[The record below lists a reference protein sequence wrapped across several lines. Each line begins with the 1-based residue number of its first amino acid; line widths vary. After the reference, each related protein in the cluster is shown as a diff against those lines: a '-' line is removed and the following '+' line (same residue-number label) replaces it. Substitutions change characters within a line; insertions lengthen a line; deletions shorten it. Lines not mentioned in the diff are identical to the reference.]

1 MLGGDTMKHLGSF
14 PGRNLDNAILCY
26 KFNRKHNRSFSY
38 WEVGIEC
45 HTLKKLAEKEI
56 VVQVKSK
63 RYKSPNR
70 YKIAPETI
78 KVLERRYP
86 DLL

>member
-1 MLGGDTMKHLGSF
+1 VKFLGSF
-14 PGRNLDNAILCY
+14 PGKNLENAILCY
-26 KFNRKHNRSFSY
+26 KFARKHDRPFSA
-38 WEVGIEC
+38 WEVKIEC

-56 VVQVKSK
+56 VILVESE

-70 YKIAPETI
+70 YKISAETI

-86 DLL
+86 ELL

>member
-1 MLGGDTMKHLGSF
+1 MKFLGSS

-26 KFNRKHNRSFSY
+26 KFQRKCNRSFTATD
-38 WEVGIEC
+38 VGINP
-45 HTLKKLAEKEI
+45 HTLKNLAEKEI
-56 VVQVKSK
+56 VVLIESK

-86 DLL
+86 EML